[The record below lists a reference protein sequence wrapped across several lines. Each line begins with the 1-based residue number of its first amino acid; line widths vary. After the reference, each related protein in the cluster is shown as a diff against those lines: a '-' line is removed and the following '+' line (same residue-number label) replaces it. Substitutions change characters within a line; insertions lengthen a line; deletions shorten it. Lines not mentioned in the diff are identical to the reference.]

1 MVKDYKL
8 FLCIDTLVSYLDQ
21 TLTFN
26 YYLKSAVN
34 LISNKLYVFSEIKR
48 FLNDQTAL
56 IECIKQ

>member
-8 FLCIDTLVSYLDQ
+8 FLCIDTLVSNLDQ

-34 LISNKLYVFSEIKR
+34 LISYELYVFSEIKR
-48 FLNDQTAL
+48 FLNDQTA
-56 IECIKQ
+56 